1 MMHARHAASD
11 LRNHSRGHDRL
22 RAHAELR
29 NGSGLHVRGHD
40 RGYDAGDTHSSVLPR
55 IRRLIQASRPHLRS
69 EADVLRQAAHVATAD
84 RELLYTTFQM
94 DKARFQLVMLT
105 QWMGNL
111 RGRGANALL
120 VGTDAATCH
129 VVRNASMPCWV
140 DEASPKLRG
149 KQNAFGHQ
157 VLVKW
162 WYAKVLSAGGYR
174 VIFSD
179 SDVAWMRDPFA
190 HWDRTFELQGL
201 SDIRSMN
208 VTTQRHHEITCMR
221 GWMESMYEHSKRSIY
236 PCQSTGLWFARDC
249 VACRAFFDGLYGYL
263 EERPNEW
270 EQKAFQLM
278 VMRYLVGLGDELPPL
293 RYRLLPTSRYVNIE
307 FYEERARANLD
318 VAGTVAVHCGYLKA
332 MGDKFEHLELNG
344 LLARGIDWYE
354 ELTARLR
361 GAAPR
366 NRTHRLTLRRKN
378 RTMVTVLV
386 APFK

>member
-1 MMHARHAASD
+1 MRLRAAHASGSGSLHAR
-11 LRNHSRGHDRL
+11 GHERL

-29 NGSGLHVRGHD
+29 NGSARGHD
-40 RGYDAGDTHSSVLPR
+40 RGYDAGDAAFLGAATHPPPHTGVAAAPAVGGGRAPAGGARGDGGPR
-55 IRRLIQASRPHLRS
+55 
-69 EADVLRQAAHVATAD
+69 
-84 RELLYTTFQM
+84 LLYTTFQM

-111 RGRGANALL
+111 RGRAANALL

-354 ELTARLR
+354 ELAARLR